1 MNILPK
7 KSWHVR
13 NKDNI
18 ARVRRDEAKAAE
30 EEKERQRRIALA
42 DQEAKIDFLR
52 QKARAKGQADC
63 GPSSDRAAGG
73 TNSSE
78 IDERLQRK
86 EHVNFF
92 ENLESGKDDGVKKK
106 NVEHEK
112 EKKEEQEKYEKQVGY
127 LTYLGQDTNEALGKR
142 DWYDVAPKRDDDLDK
157 DGKRVE
163 VGLKS
168 KVYND
173 PLNVMRR
180 YLPKMRT
187 KSLPSIPKA
196 EDKAKED
203 IVAASTSKL
212 TYQSLTGKTK
222 KSSKRKRTSSSSSGS
237 SAEPKRKKRKKH
249 HHKKHKKKE
258 KKKRKKRN
266 KSDSESTDEET
277 RRVKKQK
284 LEALRKER
292 LLREQGEK
300 ARSEKLL
307 AKLRGDPDQD
317 APKQPPPQAAVPMI
331 KQKYNSQFNPELAKQ
346 NFD

>member
-52 QKARAKGQADC
+52 QKARAKGQATGC
-63 GPSSDRAAGG
+63 SEEVG
-73 TNSSE
+73 TSASE
-78 IDERLQRK
+78 IDKRLQRK

-92 ENLESGKDDGVKKK
+92 ENLESGKDDGVKRK

-112 EKKEEQEKYEKQVGY
+112 EKKQEQEKYEKQIGY

-157 DGKRVE
+157 DGKRIE
-163 VGLKS
+163 VGLKT
-168 KVYND
+168 KDYND

-180 YLPKMRT
+180 YLPEMRT
-187 KSLPSIPKA
+187 KSLPSVPKA
-196 EDKAKED
+196 EEKDKDEAEVKP
-203 IVAASTSKL
+203 SSSKFA
-212 TYQSLTGKTK
+212 YQSLTGKTK
-222 KSSKRKRTSSSSSGS
+222 KSSKRKRSSSSSSSS
-237 SAEPKRKKRKKH
+237 SAEPKRKKKRKH
-249 HHKKHKKKE
+249 HHKKHKKKD
-258 KKKRKKRN
+258 KKKHKKRN
-266 KSDSESTDEET
+266 KSISSDSEDEET
-277 RRVKKQK
+277 RQARKQK
-284 LEALRKER
+284 LETLRKER
-292 LLREQGEK
+292 LLREQEEK
-300 ARSEKLL
+300 VRTEKLL
-307 AKLRGDPDQD
+307 AKLRGVPDAE
-317 APKQPPPQAAVPMI
+317 APKQPPPPTGPVV

-346 NFD
+346 NFE